1 MPDAFHV
8 SMSPRL
14 SELRDLS
21 RMVEEFGD
29 SQGLPEPTV
38 FVINLALDELITNA
52 VTHGFTGVPDPRIDI
67 GLRVDGQT
75 LLLTIE
81 DNGHPFDPTA
91 DSRPDLDSPLEER
104 EIGGL
109 GLHLVKTFA
118 SRIDYRYA
126 DGRNCLTVEHDL
138 QVDSGAVAG

>member
-14 SELRDLS
+14 TELRNLS

-52 VTHGFTGVPDPRIDI
+52 VTHGFTGVKDPRIDI
-67 GLRVDGQT
+67 GLRQDGQM
-75 LLLTIE
+75 LVLTVE

-91 DSRPDLDSPLEER
+91 ESEPDLESPLADR
-104 EIGGL
+104 QIGGL

-118 SRIDYRYA
+118 TRIDYRYV
-126 DGRNCLTVEHDL
+126 DGRNCLTMEHDL
-138 QVDSGAVAG
+138 QAD